1 MLRRRAVAGSEPAEA
16 PLDALDADRRGPQ
29 IEGMTRAKVALL
41 GASGFAG
48 AELLRRL
55 LRHPGVEVV
64 RVGAKDHVGQN
75 VAAAHPSL
83 EGASELVFE
92 DLPAERAVAGA
103 DVVMMGLPVA
113 ASLEV
118 VSAVERTGAR
128 LIDLSGAFRVPDA
141 AAFERYYG
149 GPHPRPELLE
159 RFVYGLP
166 ELNRAKLREARWV
179 ASPGCFATCVELG
192 LLPLAEAG
200 LLRGALQ
207 VVGITGSSGAGAVAT
222 STTHHPVRANNL
234 RTYKPL
240 EHQHTPEIVAAL
252 NGAGGSVTD
261 LHFVPVSAPLSRGIF
276 ATAFVQ
282 VPARIGAA
290 ELRELYERR
299 YAGERFVRVP
309 KARLPEVV
317 AVSGS
322 PYAEV
327 GFAPGGVAGESRLVT
342 VFSALDNLIK
352 GGAGQAV
359 QSLNLMLGFDE
370 ATALDELGPYP

>member
-1 MLRRRAVAGSEPAEA
+1 MAK
-16 PLDALDADRRGPQ
+16 
-29 IEGMTRAKVALL
+29 AKVVLL

-55 LRHPGVEVV
+55 LRHPAVEVI

-75 VAAAHPSL
+75 VAAAHPHL
-83 EGASELVFE
+83 EGATPLVFE
-92 DLPAERAVAGA
+92 DLPAEQAIAGA
-103 DVVMMGLPVA
+103 DLVLMGLPVA

-118 VSAVERTGAR
+118 VAAAEQSGAR
-128 LIDLSGAFRVPDA
+128 LIDMSGAFRVPDA

-149 GPHPRPELLE
+149 GAHPRPELLG

-166 ELNRAKLREARWV
+166 ELNREQLRGARFV
-179 ASPGCFATCVELG
+179 ASPGCFATCIELG

-200 LLRGALQ
+200 LLDGSVE
-207 VVGITGSSGAGAVAT
+207 VVGITGSSGAGALPTA
-222 STTHHPVRANNL
+222 TTHHPVRASNL

-240 EHQHTPEIVAAL
+240 EHPHTAEIVATL
-252 NGAGGSVTD
+252 GRAGGRLSG
-261 LHFVPVSAPLSRGIF
+261 LHFVPVSAPLARGIF
-276 ATAFVQ
+276 ATSFVWVQ
-282 VPARIGAA
+282 AGPTEA
-290 ELRELYERR
+290 ELRELYRER
-299 YAGERFVRVP
+299 YARERFVRVP
-309 KARLPEVV
+309 ASRLPEVV

-327 GFAPGGVAGESRLVT
+327 GLGFGEVTSGRRLVT

-359 QSLNLMLGFDE
+359 QNLNLMLGIDE
-370 ATALDELGPYP
+370 ATSLEDFGAYP